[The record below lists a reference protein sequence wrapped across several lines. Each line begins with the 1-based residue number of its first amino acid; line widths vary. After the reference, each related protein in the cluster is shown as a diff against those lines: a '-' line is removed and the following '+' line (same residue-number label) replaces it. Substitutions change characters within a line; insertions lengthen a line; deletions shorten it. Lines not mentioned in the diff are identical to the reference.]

1 MIIESLCC
9 VKSYHIT
16 IITVSLHHSKHL
28 PGYVVSVDMDKPIG
42 TFVLPYIDRLGL
54 RIVSVGGEGEFGAT
68 IQWKVFGQD
77 VRPCPSEL

>member
-1 MIIESLCC
+1 M
-9 VKSYHIT
+9 
-16 IITVSLHHSKHL
+16 

-68 IQWKVFGQD
+68 ILWKVFGQD